1 MVKWHHDYKR
11 LEIKF
16 KHSQISY
23 VYQRVGCTGNCENED
38 KKVIR
43 LCKVLDLF
51 LSLLSSICSILKTIF
66 V

>member
-16 KHSQISY
+16 KNAQISY
-23 VYQRVGCTGNCENED
+23 VHQRVGCTGNSENED

-43 LCKVLDLF
+43 LCKVLDIL
-51 LSLLSSICSILKTIF
+51 LSLLSSICSILKSIL